1 MSHARAMAAVW
12 TRNLMVYRRRWHYGL
27 LPNFFE
33 PVFYLLGMGVGL
45 GYYVGTGGAF
55 GGDYVAF
62 LAPGLVAASAMN
74 GASFETTYNVYVKL
88 HFGRI
93 YDATIATPVGIEDV
107 VWGEAAWAVT
117 RALVYGGAFL
127 FVASFFS
134 VPAGWSTVPTIA
146 AIVVV
151 GFAFAGLG
159 LAFTAVVPSIDLYSY
174 YFTMFLTPSFLFSD
188 IFFPV
193 ADRFPPAVAAF
204 AAWTPLYRSVQ
215 LVRGTALGDAT
226 GVWIDLVY
234 LVAFGCITLA
244 FATWRMRARMIT

>member
-1 MSHARAMAAVW
+1 MTHARSIAAVW
-12 TRNLMVYRRRWHYGL
+12 MRNLMVYRRRWHYGL

-33 PVFYLLGMGVGL
+33 PVFYLVGMGVGL

-117 RALVYGGAFL
+117 RSLIYGGVFL
-127 FVASFFS
+127 FVASFFG
-134 VPAGWSTVPTIA
+134 VQPGGSTVPTIL
-146 AIVVV
+146 AIVLV

-159 LAFTAVVPSIDLYSY
+159 LAFTSLVPSIDLYSY

-215 LVRGTALGDAT
+215 LVRGTVAGDPA
-226 GVWIDLVY
+226 GAWGDVLY
-234 LVAFGCITLA
+234 LLAFGGVLLA
-244 FATWRMRARMIT
+244 FATWRMRQRMIT